1 MKDYAFYR
9 VFWRVECWAAVSPT
23 DKSRR
28 NGTLSAVASEKAS
41 YPPSVTFAVIPLII
55 ERIHFF
61 KVGSAGRG
69 TYYVLTHK
77 QDINRA

>member
-1 MKDYAFYR
+1 MLSIEF
-9 VFWRVECWAAVSPT
+9 FGE
-23 DKSRR
+23 
-28 NGTLSAVASEKAS
+28 LSAGLRFPPLISHEETAPSRQSRQKRPPT
-41 YPPSVTFAVIPLII
+41 PPSATFAVIPLII

-61 KVGSAGRG
+61 KVESAGRG